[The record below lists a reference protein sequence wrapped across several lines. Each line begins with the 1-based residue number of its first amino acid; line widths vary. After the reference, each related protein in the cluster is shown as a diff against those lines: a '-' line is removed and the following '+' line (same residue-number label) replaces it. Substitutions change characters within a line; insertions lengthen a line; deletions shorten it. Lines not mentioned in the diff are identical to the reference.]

1 MGKLK
6 DSYTFG
12 WTDPRG
18 AFGNPPVKGEGMRVD
33 HALEKAID
41 KHTIWVEFEPE
52 QGEVN
57 EPSESDDT

>member
-12 WTDPRG
+12 WTDPSNHQRFLSMKYAG
-18 AFGNPPVKGEGMRVD
+18 
-33 HALEKAID
+33 HSLEKEID
-41 KHTIWVEFEPE
+41 KHAIWVEFEAE